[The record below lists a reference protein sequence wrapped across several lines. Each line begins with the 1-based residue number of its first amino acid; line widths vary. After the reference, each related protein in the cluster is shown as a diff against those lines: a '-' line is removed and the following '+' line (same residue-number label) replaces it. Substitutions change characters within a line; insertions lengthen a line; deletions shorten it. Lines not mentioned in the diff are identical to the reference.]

1 MKPKQPAAKDSSG
14 IDAHIAGHPPKVRA
28 ILRKIRATIRKAAP
42 GATEAI
48 SYGVPA
54 FKFHGNLIFFAA
66 YKTHIGI
73 YPRVAE
79 LKDDLAKYQ
88 GGKGT
93 VQLPLDKPIPY
104 GLITRMTK
112 CRVRD
117 NLQRAAAKRKKQ

>member
-1 MKPKQPAAKDSSG
+1 MKPKQPAANT
-14 IDAHIAGHPPKVRA
+14 IDTHIAEHPPKVRA

-54 FKFHGNLIFFAA
+54 FKLHGNLIFFAA
-66 YKTHIGI
+66 HKTHVGI

-79 LKDDLAKYQ
+79 MKDELAKYA

-112 CRVRD
+112 CRVKD
-117 NLQRAAAKRKKQ
+117 NLKRAAAKRKK

>member
-1 MKPKQPAAKDSSG
+1 MKSKQPAAKNSNG
-14 IDAHIAGHPPKVRA
+14 IDAHIAGHPPRVRA

-42 GATEAI
+42 GASEAI
-48 SYGVPA
+48 SYGIPA
-54 FKFHGNLIFFAA
+54 FKLHGNLIFFAG

-79 LKDDLAKYQ
+79 LKDELAKYA

-104 GLITRMTK
+104 GLITRMTT
-112 CRVRD
+112 CRVKD
-117 NLQRAAAKRKKQ
+117 NLARAAAKKKK